1 MRNQKCKLGFGRE
14 FHDAKCKLYQYVK
27 IQDLKYKFDDTKYK
41 LNILRMSI
49 AGCRELEIRRK
60 TS

>member
-27 IQDLKYKFDDTKYK
+27 IQDLKYKFEFGSK
-41 LNILRMSI
+41 L
-49 AGCRELEIRRK
+49 GFGHEI
-60 TS
+60 